1 MTTDTDPIAAG
12 YDAVY
17 ATLPSSPTLQRLWRE
32 HACGIDFPAEFY
44 HISFVTLSE
53 LQRMAN
59 ELRVRA
65 GNTFV
70 DLGCGLGGPA
80 LLVAKETGARL
91 IGIDLSPVAAA
102 TATKRAADLGIDAEF
117 RAASFLDTGLPD
129 GSVDAAMSEDALQY
143 APDKLAA
150 MREAARILR
159 PGGRFVFSAF
169 ELHAERVRGLPVLGV
184 DPCEDYRPALESAG
198 FAIEAYEEAPG
209 WPEPVTSA
217 YRAVLD
223 AREALVPEIGEAAM
237 NALAGEMTFTL
248 EARPYRRR
256 VLVVATKR

>member
-1 MTTDTDPIAAG
+1 MTTDTVASG

-17 ATLPSSPTLQRLWRE
+17 AALPNSPTLQRLWRE
-32 HACGIDFPAEFY
+32 HACGTDFPAEFY

-53 LQRMAN
+53 LRRMAS
-59 ELRVRA
+59 ELRV
-65 GNTFV
+65 GPGKTFV

-80 LLVAKETGARL
+80 LFVAKDTRARL
-91 IGIDLSPVAAA
+91 IGVDLSPVAAA
-102 TATKRAADLGIDAEF
+102 TATKRAASLSIDAEF
-117 RAASFLDTGLPD
+117 RAASFLATGLPD
-129 GSVDAAMSEDALQY
+129 ASVDAAMSEDALQY

-150 MREAARILR
+150 MREAARILK
-159 PGGRFVFSAF
+159 PGARFAFTAF
-169 ELHAERVRGLPVLGV
+169 ELNAERVRGLPVLGV

-198 FAIEAYEEAPG
+198 FAIDAYEDAPG
-209 WPEPVTSA
+209 WPEPLSSA

-248 EARPYRRR
+248 EMKPYRRR
-256 VLVVATKR
+256 VMVAATKR